1 MYRKLICHILTELYQ
16 KVQLDLLK
24 RMDVIGG
31 MLADNT
37 EVINNCI
44 KGKEIIS
51 CIDNY
56 NNISFEI
63 LNSLL

>member
-1 MYRKLICHILTELYQ
+1 MVT
-16 KVQLDLLK
+16 
-24 RMDVIGG
+24 
-31 MLADNT
+31 AS
-37 EVINNCI
+37 INNCYYDKAIELYDKYEIINNYI

-63 LNSLL
+63 LNTLL

>member
-1 MYRKLICHILTELYQ
+1 
-16 KVQLDLLK
+16 
-24 RMDVIGG
+24 MDVIGG

-37 EVINNCI
+37 EIINNCI

-63 LNSLL
+63 LNTEHVAFTPYGHFGDIDNLINIAKDI